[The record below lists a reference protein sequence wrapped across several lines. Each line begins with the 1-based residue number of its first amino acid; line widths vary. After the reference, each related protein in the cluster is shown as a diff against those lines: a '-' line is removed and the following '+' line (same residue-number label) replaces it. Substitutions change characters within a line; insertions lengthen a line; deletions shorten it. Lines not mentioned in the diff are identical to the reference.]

1 MSTRVFFYGLYM
13 DATLLESLGFRPRK
27 VGAARLDDYQI
38 EIGERATV
46 VPARGKSSYG
56 FLHDLPREDVSAL
69 YSRPEV
75 RGYVPQPVVAALLA
89 DSSLHHASCYVLQ
102 SEDTGSNTNLEYAA
116 KLATLVAQLGLPP
129 EYAKE
134 IEALVD
140 AT

>member
-56 FLHDLPREDVSAL
+56 FLHDLPREDLSAL